1 MKRFLLL
8 FLLLPL
14 NLSGAEK
21 HVTAATLEWA
31 PYIGKTLPN
40 KGYVHEITVT
50 AFKRSSYSVK
60 INFYPWA
67 RAVYLVEKGNN
78 DVLLP
83 EYYSKKREKTCIY
96 SNPIPG
102 GPVGLYKQKSLKVKW
117 LNNPQKKQTKAL
129 WGFRKYKFGVV
140 RGYINTE
147 EFDKAKFLVKED
159 VTNDELNIKKLHG
172 NRIDFIFIDKFVAQY
187 IIKTKYPHFKYKLE
201 FMEPAMELKPLY
213 LTFSRKGKNFEE
225 KLKAF
230 NDGLA
235 KMKKDGT
242 LKRIMQKHNF

>member
-8 FLLLPL
+8 FLLIPL
-14 NLSGAEK
+14 NLSAEN
-21 HVTAATLEWA
+21 VTCATLEWA

-50 AFKRSSYSVK
+50 AFKRSGYSVK
-60 INFYPWA
+60 IIFYPWA
-67 RAVYLVEKGNN
+67 RAVYLVENGSI

-83 EYYSKKREKTCIY
+83 EYYSKEREKTCVY

-102 GPVGLYKQKSLKVKW
+102 GPVGLYKRKSLKVKW
-117 LNNPQKKQTKAL
+117 LSNPQKKQTKGL
-129 WGFRKYKFGVV
+129 WDFRKYKFGVV
-140 RGYINTE
+140 RGYVNTE
-147 EFDKAKFLVKED
+147 EFDKAKFILKED
-159 VTNDELNIKKLHG
+159 VTNDELNIKKLYG

-187 IIKTKYPHFKYKLE
+187 IIKTKYPHFKDELE
-201 FMEPAMELKPLY
+201 FMEPPMELKPLY
-213 LTFSRKGKNFEE
+213 LTFSRKAKEFEA

-230 NDGLA
+230 NDSLA
-235 KMKKDGT
+235 RMKKDGT